1 LTGRAEFRLGS
12 WVDGVAE
19 AFDLIVSNPP
29 YIATGEMA
37 QLPGEVACH
46 EPRLALDG
54 GGDGRDCDRTDAAG
68 LSGRLLPDGRVLLEI
83 GAGQGDSV
91 SAVFA
96 AAGFRCIARH
106 CDLVGLPRCL
116 VLQWNP

>member
-1 LTGRAEFRLGS
+1 
-12 WVDGVAE
+12 VAR
-19 AFDLIVSNPP
+19 
-29 YIATGEMA
+29 
-37 QLPGEVACH
+37 H

-54 GGDGRDCDRTDAAG
+54 GEDGLDCYRAIAAG
-68 LSGRLLPDGRVLLEI
+68 LSGRLHPDGRVLLEI

-96 AAGFRCIARH
+96 AAGFRCIARRR
-106 CDLVGLPRCL
+106 DLAGLPRCL